1 MQLIILEVSLYN
13 FKFITLQ
20 HREHISFIKIS
31 MQGRLLRKPRKIVA
45 QYIPLAFYR
54 ILYCTVLGV
63 IAPAKAIHSDM
74 AGLKCPPV
82 NLANNKRHPK

>member
-1 MQLIILEVSLYN
+1 MQLIILEVRLNN
-13 FKFITLQ
+13 FKLITLQ

-31 MQGRLLRKPRKIVA
+31 MQVRLLRKPRKIVA

-54 ILYCTVLGV
+54 ILFYTVLGV
-63 IAPAKAIHSDM
+63 MAPAKAMHSDM

-82 NLANNKRHPK
+82 SLANNNRHPK